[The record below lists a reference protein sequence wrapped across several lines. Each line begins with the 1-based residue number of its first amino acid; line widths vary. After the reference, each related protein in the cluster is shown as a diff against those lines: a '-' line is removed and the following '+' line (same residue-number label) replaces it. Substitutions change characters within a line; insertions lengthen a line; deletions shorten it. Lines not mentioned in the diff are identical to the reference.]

1 MRQLL
6 LVAAAALALA
16 GCAGQQTADYCSA
29 RLAGNLDS
37 AMSEASDRLASGCE
51 YQFDGYFQQLLAI
64 AEANPDSKN
73 RMRFSDF
80 LLTANDTQ
88 VISRRQAEA
97 LYNRYFGVKF
107 VSLQGDYNTCSQT
120 CPQRDRVLSNMQAEL
135 HDKELGLLR
144 ASADQQSFYRADNL
158 LKETELVLEATC
170 NACEAD
176 SRR

>member
-1 MRQLL
+1 MYRIVIL
-6 LVAAAALALA
+6 AAALPGLGA
-16 GCAGQQTADYCSA
+16 CANQTADYCSA
-29 RLAGNLDS
+29 RLGGNLDA
-37 AMSEASDRLASGCE
+37 AMMEASDRLANGCE
-51 YQFDGYFQQLLAI
+51 YQFDGYFQELLAI
-64 AEANPDSKN
+64 AEANPDARN

-80 LLTANDTQ
+80 LMRANDMD
-88 VISRRQAEA
+88 VISRRQAQS

-120 CPQRDRVLSNMQAEL
+120 CPQRARVLSNMQAEL

-144 ASADQQSFYRADNL
+144 ASNDQQSFYRADNL

-170 NACEAD
+170 SACEAG